1 MVQKVEQVSIK
12 ITTLSEN
19 TATIG
24 CLAEWGL
31 SMLVSTEDSHILLD
45 TGTTITATHNADML
59 CVDLSKVDTI
69 VLSHG
74 HFDHTGGLR
83 EVLRR
88 TGEVEVICHPDIW
101 APKYARVDDREF
113 YVGIPFQRLELES
126 LGARFNLTREPVR
139 LGHSIMTT
147 GEVPMNTAFEKID
160 PDVFVMKDGTLQQD
174 PLADDLALIIQTEV
188 GMIVILGC
196 AHRGIIN
203 TLQRAQELTGNK
215 TVYAAIGGAHLF
227 RASEYQIERTI
238 AALKGMGIKKLG
250 LSHCTGMP
258 AAIRI
263 SQEIT
268 DAVFLNNAGTSTTL
282 P

>member
-1 MVQKVEQVSIK
+1 MSVT

-31 SMLVSTEDSHILLD
+31 SMLVRKENSHILLD
-45 TGTTITATHNADML
+45 TGTSITATHNADTL
-59 CVDLSKVDTI
+59 NVDFSKVDKI

-88 TGEVEVICHPDIW
+88 TGEVEVIAHPDIW
-101 APKYARVDDREF
+101 EPKYARVDDKEF

-126 LGARFNLTREPVR
+126 LGARFQLTREPVT
-139 LGHSIMTT
+139 LGHGIMTT
-147 GEVPMNTAFEKID
+147 GEVPMKTDFEKID
-160 PDVFVMKDGTLQQD
+160 PDVYVMKDGTLQQD
-174 PLADDLALIIQTEV
+174 MLADDMSLIIEPEA
-188 GMIVILGC
+188 GLIVALGC

-203 TLQRAQELTGNK
+203 ILQHAQNLTGNK

-227 RASEYQIERTI
+227 RAPEDQLDQTI
-238 AALKGMGIKKLG
+238 AALKDMGVKKLG
-250 LSHCTGMP
+250 LSHCTGIP
-258 AAIRI
+258 AAMRL

-268 DAVFLNNAGTSTTL
+268 DAVFLNNAGTSITF